1 MKSNFTRES
10 VLAGGTV
17 LALLLL
23 INPGHWFMPDMFVM
37 TLVCVAALLFFLFMG
52 FVFAESVHDEREELH
67 RYIAARLGYLGG
79 ASEMG
84 DWTRLGPPG
93 RGLPGGGACCR
104 CDPRTPGGITSR
116 APGGG
121 IGCRAA
127 AGRPPAAAPG

>member
-1 MKSNFTRES
+1 MKSNFTLES

-23 INPGHWFMPDMFVM
+23 INPGDWFMPDMFVM

-79 ASEMG
+79 ASVLMIMIVIGELQHAK
-84 DWTRLGPPG
+84 DNDALVYALGAMI
-93 RGLPGGGACCR
+93 LMKV
-104 CDPRTPGGITSR
+104 
-116 APGGG
+116 
-121 IGCRAA
+121 IGMIYAKKRY
-127 AGRPPAAAPG
+127 